1 MMRTA
6 ATLLCLLPALVFAQT
21 LGGPLV
27 GTSYVVNNGPGD
39 QTDPHVSGSLVV
51 YTSATNGASEIRY
64 HDLETGVD
72 QPVPSSGALDFVSD
86 ISGNTLVFTRVASTS
101 AIFTY
106 DVNTEGPATEIAP
119 RERVN
124 RRSAVVGGRTVA
136 WQDFTYPGTV
146 LAPEIVTYNLDTHT
160 LTRLTEDTLV
170 NRTPAVSPDGQVIVW
185 AKCESSGSGCD
196 IWQATS
202 AQGGGF
208 VSRQLT
214 GASGEELQP
223 DTNGK
228 VVVYASTRMVDGVAE
243 QDIYWQP
250 VGGGPEQRLALPG
263 QDANPSIS
271 GSLIAFERWDAAAAQ
286 PNYDIY
292 LYDLESRTLY
302 ALTQT
307 PEHENLNDISVGA
320 DGTVNVVWTVPENG
334 DFDVH
339 AFSFHLQG
347 KAPVPCEPVEDTAS
361 AEEVCNAPGSRPELA
376 SVTVRRDKGKPSEQ
390 RLSFKG
396 HGEGVLC
403 VDNGH
408 EGSRATAGWVT
419 LNRATEVGP
428 SSFKKDVSR
437 VAKRVSLLGSNVLE
451 ARVAGSPGSAF
462 RVRVYGPP
470 SVTCDPAAFA
480 PGEQLV
486 PGAFIA
492 PVTVAAASS
501 DERPPPVEAVGQ
513 GEDEGTPEVR
523 VPGDAQ
529 GLAAH
534 GPVGCGA
541 GGGSLV
547 SLGAL
552 ALASLLLRRR

>member
-1 MMRTA
+1 MMRSV
-6 ATLLCLLPALVFAQT
+6 ATLLCFVPALAFAQT

-51 YTSATNGASEIRY
+51 YTSVAGGVSEIRY
-64 HDLETGVD
+64 HDLKTGVD
-72 QPVPSSGALDFVSD
+72 LPVPSSGAFDSVSD

-101 AIFTY
+101 SIFAY
-106 DVNTEGPATEIAP
+106 DVSTHGPATEIAP
-119 RERVN
+119 RAGVN

-136 WQDFTYPGTV
+136 WQDFSYPGTM

-185 AKCESSGSGCD
+185 TKCQSSGSGCD
-196 IWQATS
+196 IWQAT
-202 AQGGGF
+202 AAPGGGF

-214 GASGEELQP
+214 GDSGEESQP

-228 VVVYASTRMVDGVAE
+228 VVVYASTRVVDGVAE

-263 QDANPSIS
+263 NDTNPSIS

-292 LYDLESRTLY
+292 LYDLESQTLY

-339 AFSFHLQG
+339 AFSFNLQR
-347 KAPVPCEPVEDTAS
+347 KEPNPCIPSEDTAS

-376 SVTVRRDKGKPSEQ
+376 SVTVWRDKGKPSEA

-408 EGSRATAGWVT
+408 EGSRATSGRVT
-419 LNRATEVGP
+419 LNCATEVGP
-428 SSFKKDVSR
+428 SSFKKDVSL
-437 VAKRVSLLGSNVLE
+437 VAKRVSLVGSNALE
-451 ARVAGSPGSAF
+451 AQVAGSPGSAF
-462 RVRVYGPP
+462 RVRVYGAPAV
-470 SVTCDPAAFA
+470 SCDPAAFA
-480 PGEQLV
+480 PGEKLV
-486 PGAFIA
+486 PGALIA
-492 PVTVAAASS
+492 PVTVTASSSS
-501 DERPPPVEAVGQ
+501 DERPEEAVGQ

-523 VPGDAQ
+523 MPGDVN

-541 GGGSLV
+541 AGGSLV